1 MNRFK
6 PFLGWFDV
14 EEQEENFLLASTRL
28 NGDVGTGTYGRGDWD
43 KAQEIKAN
51 IEEAFPEAT
60 VEIDTTDEW
69 VDITIKA

>member
-6 PFLGWFDV
+6 PFLSWFDV
-14 EEQEENFLLASTRL
+14 EEQEENFLLASTRFS
-28 NGDVGTGTYGRGDWD
+28 GDVGAGTYGQRDWD

-69 VDITIKA
+69 VNISIRT